1 MLSRKLAADD
11 LDWRVSRL
19 CDNGQCV
26 KVARDGEIIVIGN
39 TNSPEGPFSE
49 FTIEEWRHFLAGD
62 KLGDFYR
69 VA

>member
-1 MLSRKLAADD
+1 MLPHKLAMGD
-11 LDWRVSRL
+11 LDWRVSRT

-26 KVARDGEIIVIGN
+26 KVARSGEIIFIGN

-49 FTIEEWRHFLAGD
+49 CTIEEWRHFLAGV
-62 KLGDFYR
+62 KLGDFDG